1 MWSVTDEA
9 LLAGLASGDDDAA
22 AALVRRYQG
31 RIYGLALMI
40 VGDER
45 TAEDVAQ
52 ETFVKAWQH
61 ADAYDPRRGR
71 VPTWLLAIA
80 RNVAID
86 AVRMRRSEPID
97 PQAILALGMASR
109 DPGPEEQGAAALDA
123 SRLREALGR
132 LPREQQRALVMAAF
146 LGRTAREI
154 SELEKVPL
162 GTAKTRIR
170 TAMLKLRVMLEVS
183 HEQ

>member
-1 MWSVTDEA
+1 MALTDEA

-97 PQAILALGMASR
+97 PQAILALEMASK

-123 SRLREALGR
+123 SRLREALGQ

-146 LGRTAREI
+146 FGRTAREI
-154 SELEKVPL
+154 SELENVPL

-170 TAMLKLRVMLEVS
+170 TAMLKLRAMLEVS